1 MPNSIFMPICPKDIF
16 DVKAAGEEARA
27 EDLKKIPAE
36 FFFERPA
43 FETILRKNRFS
54 RQSLSSATTDA
65 PGSALMA
72 TQAFTMKNPLLFIMF
87 A

>member
-43 FETILRKNRFS
+43 FEITPSESVL
-54 RQSLSSATTDA
+54 L
-65 PGSALMA
+65 SALSPG
-72 TQAFTMKNPLLFIMF
+72 NG
-87 A
+87 